1 MVNVWI
7 VISWGSCLR
16 LASSCVRLICG
27 PALPALFFL
36 WISTSFSG
44 IAHLLDQG
52 LSWVLL
58 LLLYLQI
65 HLGLLMSLVFLLCLW
80 GFFSVFMCLW
90 SYYILLHFEGSAGSS
105 YVLDLI
111 TLSFEVFW
119 ARSFHS
125 TSIFLVSVFL
135 REWRQ
140 RTTACFFLPNMSLPF
155 EDFEQ
160 Y

>member
-58 LLLYLQI
+58 LLLSLQI

-90 SYYILLHFEGSAGSS
+90 SYYILR
-105 YVLDLI
+105 VLLGLLMSWI
-111 TLSFEVFW
+111 
-119 ARSFHS
+119 
-125 TSIFLVSVFL
+125 
-135 REWRQ
+135 
-140 RTTACFFLPNMSLPF
+140 SLPCHLRFF
-155 EDFEQ
+155 EHDLFILLASFLSPSFCGSDGNGRPLVFFFQ
-160 Y
+160 TCLCHLRILSNIR